1 MVAWAPP
8 YSVIQS
14 VSAPD
19 RQMVVVP
26 ATSTNATTATAK
38 VSFTVLPFG
47 RRRYGHERF
56 GWAGVAHFAAGP
68 AGTRNA

>member
-1 MVAWAPP
+1 
-8 YSVIQS
+8 
-14 VSAPD
+14 
-19 RQMVVVP
+19 MVVVP

-56 GWAGVAHFAAGP
+56 GWAGLAHFAAGP